1 MHDKKPHIQPVG
13 KIHKVLFD
21 YLVGTGVGT
30 SAITQDSNCLCVRIL
45 LPEVIVPDPLD
56 ILTDKL
62 GGVVTDSHCHITDI
76 PCDIVY
82 AMRYKRPVT
91 ERAEV
96 MVVRPQTSIRE
107 CLARSFEVAEQF
119 LLLGVDA
126 DDGDAGLLQ
135 RLAYGCDVLE
145 LLVPVLYV
153 SHGNILAERAL
164 PKAKMVKYL
173 SDMVPGDFMS
183 GFCKLVPDL
192 RLADGDPSHGLVLRK
207 AGQVGLYDPDYR
219 PHPFRMLWL
228 RGVTASSVLADASF
242 LERVA
247 GMQFLQSFL
256 KGVRADSHIFAKF
269 AVAESPGLEAFS
281 PRGKKQSS
289 VPFVQIRHIGQ
300 LCWREYFW
308 RRFRMHLYALS
319 LLYKDTKFSPDL
331 LYYIIG
337 NQIIKLTFYTMSLI
351 RDRASFDSDSRGRNR
366 LLMAA

>member
-21 YLVGTGVGT
+21 YLVGTGIGT
-30 SAITQDSNCLCVRIL
+30 SAITQDGDCPCVRIL
-45 LPEVIVPDPLD
+45 FPEVIVPDPFDVLA
-56 ILTDKL
+56 DKL
-62 GGVVTDSHCHITDI
+62 GGVVAGSHCHITDI
-76 PCDIVY
+76 LCDVVY
-82 AMRYKRPVT
+82 AMRDKRSAT

-96 MVVRPQTSIRE
+96 MVVRLRTPVRKCPSG
-107 CLARSFEVAEQF
+107 SSEVAGQI

-153 SHGNILAERAL
+153 SHGNILAEGAL

-183 GFCKLVPDL
+183 GFGKLAPDL
-192 RLADGDPSHGLVLRK
+192 RPADGDPSHGLVLRK
-207 AGQVGLYDPDYR
+207 AGHVGLYDPDR
-219 PHPFRMLWL
+219 SPHPFRMLWQ
-228 RGVTASSVLADASF
+228 RGVTASSGPADAPF
-242 LERVA
+242 RERVA
-247 GMQFLQSFL
+247 GMQFLQPFL
-256 KGVRADSHIFAKF
+256 KSVRADSHIFAKF

-289 VPFVQIRHIGQ
+289 VPFVQTRHISQ

-308 RRFRMHLYALS
+308 RRFRMHLYDLS
-319 LLYKDTKFSPDL
+319 LLYKDTNFSPDL

-337 NQIIKLTFYTMSLI
+337 NQIIKLIFLHVLLI

>member
-1 MHDKKPHIQPVG
+1 MHNKKPHIQSVG

-21 YLVGTGVGT
+21 YLVGTGVRT
-30 SAITQDSNCLCVRIL
+30 SAITQDGNCPCIGIL
-45 LPEVIVPDPLD
+45 FPEVIVPDPFDVLA
-56 ILTDKL
+56 DKL
-62 GGVVTDSHCHITDI
+62 RGVVAGSHCHITDI
-76 PCDIVY
+76 PCYIVY
-82 AMRYKRPVT
+82 AMWDKRSAT

-96 MVVRPQTSIRE
+96 MVVRPQASIRE

-173 SDMVPGDFMS
+173 SDMVPGDIMS

-207 AGQVGLYDPDYR
+207 AGHVGLYDPDHR
-219 PHPFRMLWL
+219 PQPFRMLGQ
-228 RGVTASSVLADASF
+228 RGVTASSVPADASF
-242 LERVA
+242 PERVA

-256 KGVRADSHIFAKF
+256 KSVRADSHIFAKF
-269 AVAESPGLEAFS
+269 AVAESSGLEAFR

-289 VPFVQIRHIGQ
+289 VPFIQTRHVSQ

-308 RRFRMHLYALS
+308 RRFRMHPYNSWLF
-319 LLYKDTKFSPDL
+319 YKDTKFSPDL
-331 LYYIIG
+331 LYYIID
-337 NQIIKLTFYTMSLI
+337 NQMIKLIFCAMSPK
-351 RDRASFDSDSRGRNR
+351 RNQASFDSDSRERNR
-366 LLMAA
+366 HLMAA